1 MRRILLIEPL
11 GTDLHLERDR
21 CLAQSAVSAETQVE
35 VRHLPELP
43 ASAYLPAEDVLLSPL
58 LRAVRA
64 GHTEGFDAIGILC
77 ASDPGLRESKALVP
91 TPVTGPFEAAARV
104 ASSFGRF
111 SVLYPGVAS
120 GPGENLPQD
129 SNWIRR
135 LAHDYGVA
143 ELLGPSAPVPVV
155 RPAEEVTSRSGR
167 DAAEQAQIT
176 GSQTHANM
184 TDAIRRHGPAIAERL
199 WREGEAQSIFVAC
212 TLWSGEL
219 QPLRDAVPIPV
230 LDPVQTL
237 ARYTELIA
245 ASAARR

>member
-1 MRRILLIEPL
+1 MHEADEDEQRRVHSRREPTDRWPSLARVDDPPDCLWLAGIEDRFGILGGKSLQQIHRRLVAGPK
-11 GTDLHLERDR
+11 LERLLD
-21 CLAQSAVSAETQVE
+21 
-35 VRHLPELP
+35 HL
-43 ASAYLPAEDVLLSPL
+43 
-58 LRAVRA
+58 
-64 GHTEGFDAIGILC
+64 F
-77 ASDPGLRESKALVP
+77 RE
-91 TPVTGPFEAAARV
+91 
-104 ASSFGRF
+104 
-111 SVLYPGVAS
+111 
-120 GPGENLPQD
+120 
-129 SNWIRR
+129 
-135 LAHDYGVA
+135 
-143 ELLGPSAPVPVV
+143 
-155 RPAEEVTSRSGR
+155 
-167 DAAEQAQIT
+167 AQIT